1 MEEQNQNQQVP
12 NPPEDQPQE
21 EVAPAEAQGST
32 EQPQP
37 SPEAS
42 KDARTWAMFCHLS
55 GLAGYLFPVV
65 GNIVAPL
72 IMWQMKKDEHSFVDD
87 QGKEAVNF
95 QISVSIYSIVSALL
109 IFLCVGAFLLPAVI
123 VFDIVLLIIA
133 AIKANNGI
141 SFRYPLTI
149 RLIK

>member
-21 EVAPAEAQGST
+21 EVAPAEAQEST

-37 SPEAS
+37 SPEVS
-42 KDARTWAMFCHLS
+42 KDARTLAMFCHLA
-55 GLAGYLFPVV
+55 GLAGYMFPVV
-65 GNIVAPL
+65 GNIIAPL
-72 IMWQMKKDEHSFVDD
+72 IIWQIKKDEHSFVDD

-95 QISVSIYSIVSALL
+95 QISVSIYAIVSALL
-109 IFLCVGAFLLPAVI
+109 IPLCVGVFLLPAVI
-123 VFDIVLLIIA
+123 IFDIVLLIIA
-133 AIKANNGI
+133 AIKANDSI